1 MTPRPKNRLNRVAI
15 LRYDG
20 RHQEGETPS
29 SLERTNRQ
37 AGSAD
42 MEVQGP
48 GSLQRSVPISPV
60 KSAPG
65 QSTAGAKSQTPASSK
80 PNDEVQISSAGQL
93 LDKLSKSPEVRA
105 ERLAQIKA
113 AIASGEYDSDEKL
126 EAAMMSLLQS
136 IVLNESRD

>member
-1 MTPRPKNRLNRVAI
+1 MTARAKNRLNRVAI

-20 RHQEGETPS
+20 RHQEGNDPS
-29 SLERTNRQ
+29 SPRQ

-48 GSLQRSVPISPV
+48 GSLQRSVPISPA
-60 KSAPG
+60 KSAG
-65 QSTAGAKSQTPASSK
+65 QPAGAAKPQTPASSK
-80 PNDEVQISSAGQL
+80 PNDAVEISSAGQL

-113 AIASGEYDSDEKL
+113 SIASGDYDSDDKL
-126 EAAMMSLLQS
+126 EAALMSLLQS
-136 IVLNESRD
+136 IVGNESHD

>member
-1 MTPRPKNRLNRVAI
+1 
-15 LRYDG
+15 
-20 RHQEGETPS
+20 
-29 SLERTNRQ
+29 
-37 AGSAD
+37 

-60 KSAPG
+60 KAAGQPGAAAKPQSPAAP
-65 QSTAGAKSQTPASSK
+65 K
-80 PNDEVQISSAGQL
+80 PSDPKTNDEVQISSAGQL

-126 EAAMMSLLQS
+126 EAAMMNLLQS